1 MLREELQSLAPL
13 GELQATH
20 AAALE
25 RLFADWERRWS
36 ECREC
41 LPEVIQ
47 LTPILEAASKE
58 GLVILWVYVSSCLYD
73 ETEIQHYQ
81 AAHDVAKPLDG
92 LKPSER
98 GDVLVAICRKIKAAA
113 NVVGPSPEAE
123 RGAARQQSAL
133 SGVRDGE
140 QLQEHFFAIVN
151 RIPEL
156 VDASYLRK
164 CRLQIES
171 ALMEAN
177 GGAAFA
183 ESFAEG
189 SKEKAAG
196 FIKNGMK
203 RYRLQLPAQVAPVIL
218 ALANLMQKADSAQ
231 GELFKQTVCAVT
243 PVELCGWILADALY
257 SELSTFK
264 SQRCF
269 RD

>member
-1 MLREELQSLAPL
+1 
-13 GELQATH
+13 
-20 AAALE
+20 
-25 RLFADWERRWS
+25 
-36 ECREC
+36 
-41 LPEVIQ
+41 
-47 LTPILEAASKE
+47 
-58 GLVILWVYVSSCLYD
+58 
-73 ETEIQHYQ
+73 
-81 AAHDVAKPLDG
+81 LDR

-257 SELSTFK
+257 NQNYQLLKASNVLGINTLALTSLRVPYLNKPFEAPFEALS
-264 SQRCF
+264 SVLPVLI
-269 RD
+269 